1 MTNRTDKR
9 KSFLPKL
16 LYALVLLAI
25 VACSVS
31 TYVYVG
37 VVNDNHEAE
46 MTNKQNYIDKL
57 EARNRQ
63 LKVAKDKCCKKIVR
77 PHERPEEEGN
87 I

>member
-1 MTNRTDKR
+1 MTKTR
-9 KSFLPKL
+9 KSFLSKL

-25 VACSVS
+25 VACSTS
-31 TYVYVG
+31 TYIYVG
-37 VVNDNHEAE
+37 IVNDNHEAE

-63 LKVAKDKCCKKIVR
+63 LQRAKDQCCKKIVI
-77 PHERPEEEGN
+77 PHKRPEEEGN